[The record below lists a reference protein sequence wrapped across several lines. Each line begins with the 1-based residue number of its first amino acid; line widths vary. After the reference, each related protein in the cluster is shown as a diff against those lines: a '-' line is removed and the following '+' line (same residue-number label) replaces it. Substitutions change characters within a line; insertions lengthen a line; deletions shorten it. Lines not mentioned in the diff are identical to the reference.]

1 MTFYPLSENGKQT
14 NQNDEEELANKNNL
28 LELKKWVYSYV
39 QQTWPITWEEGQDD
53 LKEIIEREIDPSL
66 FEEVRNGKNVDNL
79 SNAFHSFNITF
90 TYYE

>member
-28 LELKKWVYSYV
+28 LELKKWVNSYV
-39 QQTWPITWEEGQDD
+39 QQIWPITWEEGQDD

-66 FEEVRNGKNVDNL
+66 FGEIRNGKNGR
-79 SNAFHSFNITF
+79 
-90 TYYE
+90 

>member
-28 LELKKWVYSYV
+28 LELKKWVNSYV
-39 QQTWPITWEEGQDD
+39 QQIWPITWEEGQDD

-66 FEEVRNGKNVDNL
+66 FEEVQNGKNGR
-79 SNAFHSFNITF
+79 
-90 TYYE
+90 

>member
-14 NQNDEEELANKNNL
+14 NQNDEEQELANKYNL
-28 LELKKWVYSYV
+28 LELKKWVHSYV

-66 FEEVRNGKNVDNL
+66 FGEIRNGKNGR
-79 SNAFHSFNITF
+79 
-90 TYYE
+90 

>member
-14 NQNDEEELANKNNL
+14 NQNDEEELANKKNL

-66 FEEVRNGKNVDNL
+66 FEEVQNGKNGR
-79 SNAFHSFNITF
+79 
-90 TYYE
+90 

>member
-66 FEEVRNGKNVDNL
+66 FGEIRNGKNGR
-79 SNAFHSFNITF
+79 
-90 TYYE
+90 